1 MITALTHSVTLQ
13 GMFWLTITLIAYI
26 VGLAIHR
33 RCYGHPAAHPLI
45 VTVLL
50 VAAVL
55 MLTHTSVQ
63 KYQVSAQ
70 LLHWLLGP
78 VTVALALP
86 IYRQWAQLKHY
97 GWRLIVSICA
107 GGVIAPL
114 LAWYSL
120 WVFSAPTALQ
130 LTILAK
136 SITTPLAMEATR
148 QIGGIPA
155 LAAVFVIVTGIVGS
169 VLSGWVFRL
178 FNVQSTDAQGIAL
191 GTVAHGI
198 GTARAIHMGEDVAAM
213 ATLALCIN
221 GIATALVL
229 PLLYSFFSF
238 LG

>member
-1 MITALTHSVTLQ
+1 MIDAISHSLTFQGAL
-13 GMFWLTITLIAYI
+13 WLTVSLIAYTA
-26 VGLAIHR
+26 GLFFHR
-33 RCYGHPAAHPLI
+33 RCHGHPAAHPLI
-45 VTVLL
+45 ITVLI
-50 VAAVL
+50 VAAML
-55 MLTHTSVQ
+55 LLTHTSVQ
-63 KYQVSAQ
+63 TYQVSAQ

-86 IYRQWAQLKHY
+86 IYRQWSQLKHY
-97 GWRLIVSICA
+97 GWRLVVSICV
-107 GGVIAPL
+107 GGIIAPL

-130 LTILAK
+130 LTMLAK

-169 VLSGWVFRL
+169 VLSGWVFSL
-178 FNVQSTDAQGIAL
+178 FNVQSPAAQGIAL

-198 GTARAIHMGEDVAAM
+198 GTARAIHMGDDVAAM

-229 PLLYSFFSF
+229 PLLYSFFAFF
-238 LG
+238 L